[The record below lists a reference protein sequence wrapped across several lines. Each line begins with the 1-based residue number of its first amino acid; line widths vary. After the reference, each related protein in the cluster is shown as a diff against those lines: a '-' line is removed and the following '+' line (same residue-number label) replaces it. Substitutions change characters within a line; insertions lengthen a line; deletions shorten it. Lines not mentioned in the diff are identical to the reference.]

1 MQILNFRVK
10 NHKSLRDETALEL
23 LDSSLTTLKP
33 SANKTWGQY
42 VHTVAGIFGANASGK
57 SNVLDALR
65 YFTAAI
71 ENSSTIWQDSS
82 SFPHVPFKLS
92 DTSRTADSAYELDF
106 LLDDIRYRYGFSVN
120 SEGVNIE
127 YLMHLPKSRWRTIF
141 TREYVEGID
150 SVDFIARDVKKLEV
164 SHRELVLS
172 RAATLGRKDI
182 LGSVAH
188 AITHKIDFVLLSERD
203 QQMRI
208 EAIIKALVEL
218 SITRDDIAQLL
229 QVADIGIQKVDIW
242 QSEDNLDVDNLPQD
256 MPRTVQQ
263 MILQILATEQ
273 NSAADSNAKLIQ
285 RRLEFFHNSADSN
298 SPPLYLSDESDGT
311 LAWLAIS
318 FAVLEALRTG
328 KVVCGDELD
337 SSLHPHLVR
346 LIISLFTDPSVN
358 TRGAQLIF
366 TTHDAT
372 ILHHYEEL
380 GLSTE
385 SIWFTEKDRDGSTEL
400 FSLSDFPKITG
411 ANIEKRYLSG
421 RYGAVPF
428 VAHSIFWKILEDKNQ
443 KLAQIEDMNH
453 GS

>member
-1 MQILNFRVK
+1 
-10 NHKSLRDETALEL
+10 
-23 LDSSLTTLKP
+23 
-33 SANKTWGQY
+33 
-42 VHTVAGIFGANASGK
+42 
-57 SNVLDALR
+57 
-65 YFTAAI
+65 
-71 ENSSTIWQDSS
+71 
-82 SFPHVPFKLS
+82 
-92 DTSRTADSAYELDF
+92 
-106 LLDDIRYRYGFSVN
+106 
-120 SEGVNIE
+120 
-127 YLMHLPKSRWRTIF
+127 
-141 TREYVEGID
+141 
-150 SVDFIARDVKKLEV
+150 
-164 SHRELVLS
+164 
-172 RAATLGRKDI
+172 
-182 LGSVAH
+182 
-188 AITHKIDFVLLSERD
+188 
-203 QQMRI
+203 
-208 EAIIKALVEL
+208 VEL

>member
-33 SANKTWGQY
+33 SVNKTWAQY

-82 SFPHVPFKLS
+82 SFPHAPFKLS
-92 DTSRTADSAYELDF
+92 DTSRAADSAYELDF
-106 LLDDIRYRYGFSVN
+106 LLDDVRYRYGFSVN
-120 SEGVNIE
+120 SEGVNVE
-127 YLMHLPKSRWRTIF
+127 YLMYLPKSRWRTIF
-141 TREYVEGID
+141 KREYVEGID

-172 RAATLGRKDI
+172 RAATLGRQDI

-208 EAIIKALVEL
+208 EAIINALVEL

-242 QSEDNLDVDNLPQD
+242 QSEDNIDVDNLPQD

>member
-1 MQILNFRVK
+1 MQILNVRVK

-33 SANKTWGQY
+33 SANKTWAQY

-82 SFPHVPFKLS
+82 SFPHAPFKLS

-106 LLDDIRYRYGFSVN
+106 LLDDVRYRYGFSVN
-120 SEGVNIE
+120 SEGVNVE
-127 YLMHLPKSRWRTIF
+127 YLMYLPKSRWRTIF
-141 TREYVEGID
+141 KREYVEGID

-172 RAATLGRKDI
+172 RAATLGRQDI

-208 EAIIKALVEL
+208 EAIINALVEL

-242 QSEDNLDVDNLPQD
+242 QSEDNIDVDNLPQD

-443 KLAQIEDMNH
+443 KLAQIEDINH